1 MENKKFIVLALYI
14 SLVSLCVISQPV
26 SAELVPLNDSPQS
39 QLMTGSE
46 EEKLDQ
52 AHLMGETQGLEDG
65 RNGKSKK
72 NRMDSRNN
80 PQGIDETE
88 LSDYWDSYESSY
100 DEGYKQWSDEHPVEA
115 TLSWIWETITSWVQS
130 IF

>member
-100 DEGYKQWSDEHPVEA
+100 DEGYKQWSDKHPVEA

>member
-1 MENKKFIVLALYI
+1 MLGDRILENKKFIVLALYI

-115 TLSWIWETITSWVQS
+115 TLSWI
-130 IF
+130 

>member
-115 TLSWIWETITSWVQS
+115 TLSWI
-130 IF
+130 